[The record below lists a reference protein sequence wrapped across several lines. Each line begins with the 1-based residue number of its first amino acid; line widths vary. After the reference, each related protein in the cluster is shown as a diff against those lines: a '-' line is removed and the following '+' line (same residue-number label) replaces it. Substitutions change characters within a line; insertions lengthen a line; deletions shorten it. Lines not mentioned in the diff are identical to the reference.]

1 MNVLKSIKRKI
12 YGNKDIAINNVENK
26 RIREINQAKMIDIK
40 NNSNNK
46 IS

>member
-1 MNVLKSIKRKI
+1 MEIKI
-12 YGNKDIAINNVENK
+12 QQSYNVENK

-46 IS
+46 ISQ

>member
-1 MNVLKSIKRKI
+1 MEIKI
-12 YGNKDIAINNVENK
+12 QQSYNVENK

-46 IS
+46 ISQYFFSRKPQFI